1 MGMNKK
7 GVLFIILFFSL
18 ASFTRV
24 AHGQASSPSAI
35 LTWRAVA
42 FSPAKYQGKNLPTA
56 GSRVNL
62 SVEVIN
68 KGVLL
73 NLAKQNILWYLDDE
87 LIASGEGVREAVFR
101 PRRDGLQDVSVE
113 VWSQFGK
120 ISARTVIP
128 VVWPEAVV
136 SAPFPGGSFSKTSLT
151 VRGYP
156 YFFNVAG
163 LADLNFVWKVNSKEV
178 GAASDV
184 DVLNLNLDPKAAQG
198 FRLNVGLSI
207 TKKAGD
213 QQGSS
218 KEVVLT
224 YKKI

>member
-1 MGMNKK
+1 MNKK
-7 GVLFIILFFSL
+7 GALFIVLFFFL
-18 ASFTRV
+18 AAFAYV
-24 AHGQASSPSAI
+24 ARGQTFSPSAI
-35 LTWRAVA
+35 LTWRAA
-42 FSPAKYQGKNLPTA
+42 TFSPAKYQGKNLPTA
-56 GSRVNL
+56 GAQINL

-73 NLAKQNILWYLDDE
+73 NLAKQNILWYLGDE
-87 LIASGEGVREAVFR
+87 LIASGEGVREAIFR
-101 PRRDGLQDVSVE
+101 PTRDGLQDVRVE

-120 ISARTVIP
+120 VSAGTKIP

-136 SAPFPGGSFSKTSLT
+136 SAPFPGGNFSKTNLT

-156 YFFNVAG
+156 YFFNVAN

-178 GAASDV
+178 GAAGDV
-184 DVLNLNLDPKAAQG
+184 DVLNLNVDPKAAQG

-213 QQGSS
+213 KQGSS
-218 KEVVLT
+218 KEVILT